1 MVGVAPLKHSLAY
14 VTTLAVA
21 VGVGCQRSSPITE
34 AGSVASVTVSP
45 ATIHIEV
52 GQSAQLAATPRDRS
66 GHPLSGRPVTWATS
80 NTAVATVDGAGLVT
94 GATPGSATITA
105 TSQGVSGTAVVTVTA
120 VPPPPSGSCLD
131 QTGPAMTL
139 TGRQASAF
147 KDTTLAPS
155 TKVDA
160 STAQFATAALETI
173 YLAGGAD
180 ICWSG
185 GEVIGRYPPSTAWD
199 TMHDSYGM
207 IAHQPSF
214 QLENYRAF
222 NQGKGVSY
230 DGAEDTDWSVRG
242 IYVKYNRDDCV
253 ENDFL
258 NSGTIDDSFF
268 DGCYSGVSAQRN
280 AASMDQAGHDNLVTM
295 KNSLIPMQTMDD

>member
-94 GATPGSATITA
+94 AATPGSATITA

-120 VPPPPSGSCLD
+120 VPPPPSGSRLD
-131 QTGPAMTL
+131 QTGPPTPP
-139 TGRQASAF
+139 TRRG
-147 KDTTLAPS
+147 
-155 TKVDA
+155 
-160 STAQFATAALETI
+160 ATPLPA
-173 YLAGGAD
+173 
-180 ICWSG
+180 
-185 GEVIGRYPPSTAWD
+185 
-199 TMHDSYGM
+199 
-207 IAHQPSF
+207 
-214 QLENYRAF
+214 
-222 NQGKGVSY
+222 
-230 DGAEDTDWSVRG
+230 
-242 IYVKYNRDDCV
+242 
-253 ENDFL
+253 
-258 NSGTIDDSFF
+258 
-268 DGCYSGVSAQRN
+268 
-280 AASMDQAGHDNLVTM
+280 
-295 KNSLIPMQTMDD
+295 